1 MRLMIFN
8 AVGLMLA
15 VTVYAFGA
23 GGTLA
28 ALVYLFVIFNG
39 VLDRWAQP
47 MIEAIKR

>member
-8 AVGLMLA
+8 AVGIMLA

-28 ALVYLFVIFNG
+28 CLVYLFVLFNG

-47 MIEAIKR
+47 MLDALRR